1 MANSIPK
8 TFINE
13 LQDRVDIAAVIGS
26 RVALKK
32 GGKDLQGL
40 CPFHDEKTPSFT
52 VSPAK
57 NMYYCFGCGAGGDA
71 IKFLEEF
78 EGLSFTEAVESLAAS
93 VGMEVPRAQSKSPAR
108 DLAPL
113 FEAMSAAEGFYKA
126 QLKTSPQA
134 IDYLKGR
141 GLTGQ
146 IAAEFKLGFAPDA
159 WDGLLEA
166 LAGGVRPLPSKV
178 LLEAGLIGRNERG
191 REYDR
196 FRGRIMFPV
205 RDGRGRVIAFGGR
218 LLGDGQGPKYLNS
231 PETPLFRKSLELY
244 GLFEARKFSRQ
255 LDSLIVVE
263 GYLDVIALAQV
274 GIRNVVATLGTA
286 TGEEHYRKLYRY
298 ADEVICCFDGDA
310 AGRRA
315 AWKAL
320 EGALGHLD
328 GGRRLKFMFLPDGE
342 DPDTLVR
349 GQGAD
354 DFRRR
359 IGKATPA
366 IEYLFAELARG
377 LDLSALDDRAR
388 LADLAAPYVQRAP
401 SGSPLR
407 QMMGARLQE
416 LTGVGGADAG
426 SVQALARLEPSA
438 GEREGFAPR
447 MEQPSAGE
455 REGFAPH
462 RRRRQGQ
469 RRDGLPVQLLSLLL
483 KSPGLAAELTPADV
497 DLLADGQESPL
508 FAEVVRYAAAH
519 AEADAAQILGR
530 WSGQEGHAEM
540 LRLHQR
546 PSMLDA
552 DGLAVEF
559 REGLERLRA
568 LAERGRRSQLLERMR
583 ADPAEEKERLAEYMV
598 LRRSAEAP

>member
-1 MANSIPK
+1 MASTIPK

-13 LQDRVDIAAVIGS
+13 LQDRIDIAAVIGS
-26 RVALKK
+26 RVTLKK
-32 GGKDLQGL
+32 GGKDLKGL

-93 VGMEVPRAQSKSPAR
+93 LGMEVPRAQSKAPSR

-113 FEAMSAAEGFYKA
+113 FEAMNAAEGFYKA
-126 QLKTSPQA
+126 QLKGSPQA

-141 GLTGQ
+141 GLTGR

-159 WDGLLEA
+159 WSALREA
-166 LAGGVRPLPSKV
+166 LSGGARPVPSKV
-178 LLEAGLIGRNERG
+178 LLEAGLIGRNDKG

-205 RDGRGRVIAFGGR
+205 RDGRGRIVAFGGR

-231 PETPLFRKSLELY
+231 PETPIFHKSQELY
-244 GLFEARKFSRQ
+244 GLFEARKSVRR

-263 GYLDVIALAQV
+263 GYLDVIALAQA
-274 GIRNVVATLGTA
+274 GIRNAVATLGTA
-286 TGEEHYRKLYRY
+286 TGEDHYGKLYRY
-298 ADEVICCFDGDA
+298 ADEVVCCFDGDA

-320 EGALGHLD
+320 EGALGHLG

-359 IGKATPA
+359 MGKATPA
-366 IEYLFAELARG
+366 IEYLFAELTRD
-377 LDLSALDDRAR
+377 LDLNALDDRAR
-388 LADLAAPYVQRAP
+388 LAEQAERYVQRAP

-407 QMMGARLQE
+407 QMMRSRLKE
-416 LTGVGGADAG
+416 LTGMGGVDA
-426 SVQALARLEPSA
+426 RP
-438 GEREGFAPR
+438 APTPQR
-447 MEQPSAGE
+447 GP
-455 REGFAPH
+455 APP
-462 RRRRQGQ
+462 RRPGQ
-469 RRDGLPVQLLSLLL
+469 RRDGLSQQLLSLLL
-483 KSPGLAAELTPADV
+483 KSPSLAAELDPADI
-497 DLLADGQESPL
+497 DLLADGQNRPL
-508 FAEVVRYAAAH
+508 FAEVIRYAAAH
-519 AEADAAQILGR
+519 ADAEPAQLLGR
-530 WSGQEGHAEM
+530 WSGQDGHAEL

-546 PSMLDA
+546 PTMLDA
-552 DGLAVEF
+552 EGLAIEF
-559 REGLERLRA
+559 LEGLERLRSMA
-568 LAERGRRSQLLERMR
+568 GRRQRSELLERMR
-583 ADPAEEKERLAEYMV
+583 GDPGAEQERLAEYMA
-598 LRRSAEAP
+598 LRRGAEVR

>member
-1 MANSIPK
+1 MAYSIPK

-13 LQDRVDIAAVIGS
+13 LQDRVDIAAVVGS

-93 VGMEVPRAQSKSPAR
+93 VGMEVPRAQSKSPGR
-108 DLAPL
+108 DLTPL
-113 FEAMSAAEGFYKA
+113 FEAMRAAEGFYKA
-126 QLKTSPQA
+126 QLKGSPQA

-141 GLTGQ
+141 GLTGEV
-146 IAAEFKLGFAPDA
+146 AAEFKLGFAPDA
-159 WDGLLEA
+159 WSGLREA
-166 LAGGVRPLPSKV
+166 LGGGARPVPTKV

-205 RDGRGRVIAFGGR
+205 RDGRGRIIAFGGR

-231 PETPLFRKSLELY
+231 PETPIFHKSRELY
-244 GLFEARKFSRQ
+244 GLFEARKSIRQ
-255 LDSLIVVE
+255 LDALIVVE
-263 GYLDVIALAQV
+263 GYLDVIALAQA
-274 GIRNVVATLGTA
+274 GIRNAVATLGTA

-320 EGALGHLD
+320 EGALGHLS
-328 GGRRLKFMFLPDGE
+328 GGRRLRFMFLPDGE

-349 GQGAD
+349 RQGAD

-359 IGKATPA
+359 MGKATPA
-366 IEYLFAELARG
+366 IEYLFAELTRG
-377 LDLSALDDRAR
+377 LDLTALDDRAR

-401 SGSPLR
+401 SDSPLQ
-407 QMMGARLQE
+407 QMMRGRLQE
-416 LTGVGGADAG
+416 LTGVGGADARP
-426 SVQALARLEPSA
+426 VQALQRHP
-438 GEREGFAPR
+438 AP
-447 MEQPSAGE
+447 Q
-455 REGFAPH
+455 
-462 RRRRQGQ
+462 RRKGQ
-469 RRDGLPVQLLSLLL
+469 RRDGLPQQLLSLLL
-483 KSPGLAAELTPADV
+483 KSPFLAAELDPADV
-497 DLLADGQESPL
+497 DLLADGQNSPL
-508 FAEVVRYAAAH
+508 FAEVIRYAATH
-519 AEADAAQILGR
+519 VDADAAQLLGR
-530 WSGQEGHAEM
+530 WSGQEGHSEL

-546 PSMLDA
+546 PSVLDA
-552 DGLAVEF
+552 DGLVVEF
-559 REGLERLRA
+559 HEGLKRLRE
-568 LAERGRRSQLLERMR
+568 LADRRQRSQLLERMR
-583 ADPAEEKERLAEYMV
+583 GDPADEKERLAEYMA
-598 LRRSAEAP
+598 LRRSAAARGGAEA